1 MSIFKDWFT
10 EDEDDIFMG
19 SPKSKFFDVTREASK
34 DIVED
39 EIDKIIEKLAVLELM
54 TIDEKGDEFNI
65 NEHIKKYILE
75 NEERV
80 NGMKKGLYIEFTGE
94 IICRLDS

>member
-1 MSIFKDWFT
+1 MSIFKNWFS

-34 DIVED
+34 DVVED

-54 TIDEKGDEFNI
+54 TLDEKGEDFNI
-65 NEHIKKYILE
+65 NESIKKYILE
-75 NEERV
+75 NKEKV
-80 NGMKKGLYIEFTGE
+80 NAMKKGLYIEFTGE
-94 IICRLDS
+94 IICRLDA

>member
-1 MSIFKDWFT
+1 MSIFKNWFS

-54 TIDEKGDEFNI
+54 ALDKKGEDFNI
-65 NEHIKKYILE
+65 NENIKKYILE
-75 NEERV
+75 NKEKV
-80 NGMKKGLYIEFTGE
+80 NSMKKGLYIEFTGE
-94 IICRLDS
+94 IICRLDA

>member
-1 MSIFKDWFT
+1 MSIFKNWFS

-34 DIVED
+34 DVVED

-54 TIDEKGDEFNI
+54 ALDEKGEEFNI
-65 NEHIKKYILE
+65 NENIQKYILE
-75 NEERV
+75 NKEKV
-80 NGMKKGLYIEFTGE
+80 NAMKKGLYIEFTGE

>member
-54 TIDEKGDEFNI
+54 KIDEKGDEFNI

-94 IICRLDS
+94 IISRLDS